1 MITQFLLVAAGLV
14 ALYFGGELLVRAA
27 VQIGQRLG
35 LSSLVV
41 GLTVVAFGTSAP
53 ELAVSL
59 DAALVGSAEIAI
71 ANVVGSNLANIA
83 LVLALSALLVPIAI
97 QRNVLRRDL
106 PIMLGGFAVVALMLL
121 DSVISRI
128 EGSLLILGLAA
139 YLILVIRTS
148 RDSDVEEPDEAH
160 DPALLVAGMLLAGVV
175 LLAAGGHWLVE
186 GAIFIASALGVSEAV
201 IGMTVV
207 AIGTSLPE
215 IAASLIS
222 IKKGQ
227 CCMAVGNVVGSNIW
241 TTFGVLGMTAA
252 VLPLEQGG
260 VSGLMLGVMA
270 LAGVALWIFC
280 RTRFELSRM
289 EGGVLL
295 VGYFAAQGVLL
306 V

>member
-1 MITQFLLVAAGLV
+1 VLIQILLVIAGLV

-35 LSSLVV
+35 LSSLVL
-41 GLTVVAFGTSAP
+41 GLTIVAFGTSAP

-83 LVLALSALLVPIAI
+83 LVLALSAVLLPIAI
-97 QRNVLRRDL
+97 QKNVLVRDL
-106 PIMLGGFAVVALMLL
+106 PVMLAGFAAIWLMLL
-121 DSVISRI
+121 DGVISRL
-128 EGSLLILGLAA
+128 EGGMLLAALAA
-139 YLILVIRTS
+139 YLVMVIRTS
-148 RDSDVEEPDEAH
+148 REGDVEETDAFH
-160 DPALLVAGMLLAGVV
+160 DPVWKVILMLALGII
-175 LLAAGGHWLVE
+175 LLAAGGHWLVK

-207 AIGTSLPE
+207 AVGTSLPE

-222 IKKGQ
+222 IKKGHS
-227 CCMAVGNVVGSNIW
+227 CMAVGNVVGSNIW
-241 TTFGVLGMTAA
+241 NSLGVLGATSL

-260 VSGLMLGVMA
+260 VSLLMLAMMA
-270 LAGVALWIFC
+270 AAGIVLWLFC
-280 RTRFELSRM
+280 RTRYQLSRV
-289 EGGVLL
+289 EGGLL
-295 VGYFAAQGVLL
+295 LCGYFAAQGALL